1 MSKTEYS
8 ALHFSQA
15 NPRGAA
21 QGDVPALLRRIAA
34 TLEELGAVSVQDLV
48 LHNEVTAEG
57 DWPSVT
63 VYYTRTDGD
72 D

>member
-1 MSKTEYS
+1 MSRTEYS

-15 NPRGAA
+15 NPRGAE
-21 QGDVPALLRRIAA
+21 QGDVPALLRTIAA
-34 TLEELGAVSVQDLV
+34 TLEELGQVSVQDLV

-63 VYYTRTDGD
+63 VYYTRTGGD

>member
-15 NPRGAA
+15 NPRGPE
-21 QGDVPALLRRIAA
+21 QGDVPALLRTIAA
-34 TLEELGAVSVQDLV
+34 TLEELGQVSVQDLV

-63 VYYTRTDGD
+63 VYYTRIGD
-72 D
+72 DD